1 MQYFY
6 AFTDS
11 WTHVTAAEF
20 CKDKFK
26 ICLTVLCEKADSLF
40 LFHNYVLTRLLLVV
54 ASDSTC

>member
-11 WTHVTAAEF
+11 WTHVTATEF

-26 ICLTVLCEKADSLF
+26 ICLAALYEESGTLL
-40 LFHNYVLTRLLLVV
+40 LFHNY
-54 ASDSTC
+54 S